1 LSSVNGDVPLLS
13 AVVIS
18 EAADGVDVG
27 IRLGAGVLAAVV
39 VGAVLGA
46 VSRGLMALV
55 ALAAGGTSSFSW
67 SGSAGILLVYVLVML
82 PAGAVA
88 GLTTHRLRWLLPIG
102 GALLLCVP
110 AVGVTSEEIGSTA
123 GFTAG
128 QWLGVGAAGAAI
140 FATVGLLPWL
150 TVRLTDRWL
159 RRRRGAS
166 VAAAEEPAASVAVG

>member
-1 LSSVNGDVPLLS
+1 VNGAVPLLS
-13 AVVIS
+13 AVVVS
-18 EAADGVDVG
+18 KAVDGVDVG

-39 VGAVLGA
+39 VGGVLGA

-67 SGSAGILLVYVLVML
+67 SGTAGILLIYVLVML

-88 GLTTHRLRWLLPIG
+88 GLTTHRLRWLLPVG
-102 GALLLCVP
+102 GALFLCVP
-110 AVGVTSEEIGSTA
+110 ALGVASEEIGSTA